1 MFTFVY
7 DFASKCAC
15 GAVVTIHWTIGALSG
30 SYSSD
35 TTLLFEQIY
44 CVSEIASDEMSS
56 SNHKLSHNGDYLLL
70 LDLCYS
76 LLLLDNHSPI
86 ESTG

>member
-1 MFTFVY
+1 M
-7 DFASKCAC
+7 
-15 GAVVTIHWTIGALSG
+15 LSRKRKNNKNG
-30 SYSSD
+30 KQSR
-35 TTLLFEQIY
+35 F